1 MSKASET
8 EFLAENNQKIEKAIF
23 SIKKQI
29 ALT

>member
-8 EFLAENNQKIEKAIF
+8 EFLAENNQKIEKANIY
-23 SIKKQI
+23 KKQI

>member
-23 SIKKQI
+23 SNLKSK
-29 ALT
+29 LR